1 MNYWRQKRIL
11 KVAYIR
17 ENFEKSAQPDEQR
30 ALLQACTL
38 RSLLE
43 NGHPSGQKTAELIF
57 SVKPSSTVIFSK
69 SHWKFKGAQLPGSTE
84 KGISEDIGS

>member
-1 MNYWRQKRIL
+1 LNYWRQKRIL

-57 SVKPSSTVIFSK
+57 SVKPSSTVIFSTTGNSK
-69 SHWKFKGAQLPGSTE
+69 EPSCLDQLRKESQR
-84 KGISEDIGS
+84 I